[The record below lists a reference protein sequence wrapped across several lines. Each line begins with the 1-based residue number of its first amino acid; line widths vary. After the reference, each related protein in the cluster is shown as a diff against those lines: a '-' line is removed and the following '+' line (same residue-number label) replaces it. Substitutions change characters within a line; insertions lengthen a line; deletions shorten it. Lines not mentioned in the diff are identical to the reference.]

1 MLRRCAHLVLLAP
14 AVLGCAP
21 EGFVDPEG
29 GRSTHV
35 VRPDGSGDFATIYEA
50 VLYATEGDTL
60 VLTAGEFRGEGNADV
75 DLGTKHL
82 MIMAD
87 PPGEAIIQLDDAGV
101 PSQRAFRIAGGQHKN
116 LIFRG
121 LVIEGGHLAG
131 DDDRDDQGGGAVRI
145 IGSAPTFQRCTF
157 RHNQAREGGAVAV
170 TGGSPVFE
178 DCIFDGNTA
187 LASASS
193 WHDVVGGGAIL
204 QDGGGLVLRDCLFT
218 ANRCTLAT
226 DVSDLEAIG
235 GAVAATGDLR
245 GRISGCTF
253 EDNLASHHGGA
264 LAIVG
269 SAPDLVGLLLADNQ
283 AGGLGG
289 GLYVAG
295 ESELTA
301 EAITVVRNTATA
313 GGGLALV
320 GGPEG
325 RTTGS
330 VARAIVADN
339 TGGGVLLESADLL
352 FSCSDIHGHDDDW
365 PGDLADQLGVD
376 GNINADPLFC
386 SDGARLQAGSPCDA
400 SCGVMGARPVGCE
413 SPSSD
418 QRTRSCTFLSLP
430 AMVPRPTPQ

>member
-1 MLRRCAHLVLLAP
+1 MLRRCVCLALLA
-14 AVLGCAP
+14 AVVLGCSP
-21 EGFVDPEG
+21 EEFVDPEG

-82 MIMAD
+82 VIMAE
-87 PPGEAIIQLDDAGV
+87 PPGEAIIQLDDASV
-101 PSQRAFRIAGGQHKN
+101 PSQRAFRIAGGQNKN
-116 LIFRG
+116 LVFRD

-131 DDDRDDQGGGAVRI
+131 DDGRDDQGGGAVRI
-145 IGSAPTFQRCTF
+145 IDSAPTFQRCTF

-178 DCIFDGNTA
+178 DCVFDANTA

-218 ANRCTLAT
+218 ANRCTLAV
-226 DVSDLEAIG
+226 DVSDLEAVG
-235 GAVAATGDLR
+235 GAVAATGDLH
-245 GRISGCTF
+245 GRISGCIF
-253 EDNLASHHGGA
+253 AGNLASHHGGA
-264 LAIVG
+264 LAFVG
-269 SAPDLVGLLLADNQ
+269 SAPELVDLLVTDNQ

-295 ESELTA
+295 DSELTA
-301 EAITVVRNTATA
+301 EAITVARNEAA
-313 GGGLALV
+313 VGGGGLALV
-320 GGPEG
+320 GGEEV
-325 RTTGS
+325 RTSGS
-330 VARAIVADN
+330 VTRAIVADN

-352 FSCSDIHGHDDDW
+352 FSCSDIHGHGDDW
-365 PGDLADQLGVD
+365 PGDLADQLGTD
-376 GNINADPLFC
+376 GNISADPLFC
-386 SDGARLQAGSPCDA
+386 PDSAGLQTGSPCDA
-400 SCGVMGARPVGCE
+400 ACGVMGALPVGCGSGK
-413 SPSSD
+413 SP
-418 QRTRSCTFLSLP
+418 
-430 AMVPRPTPQ
+430 